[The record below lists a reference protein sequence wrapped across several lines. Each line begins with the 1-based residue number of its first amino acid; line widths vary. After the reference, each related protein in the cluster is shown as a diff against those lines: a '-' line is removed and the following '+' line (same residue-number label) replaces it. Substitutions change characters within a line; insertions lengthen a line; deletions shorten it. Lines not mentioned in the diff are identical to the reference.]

1 MPGMLQFCAR
11 PIRPGDTHGQS
22 REQDRITA
30 THIACQGGC
39 NRARDA
45 DAAAAGGAAVRS
57 LARQLHSWT
66 GTLLGGVGTA
76 ADMSLALAAASVQ
89 RPGPKAAVAKAAALV
104 RDAREA
110 AGLTLDDLGAA
121 LDLKDP
127 TFMAL
132 VESGKVGLPFEM
144 ILRLAT
150 ILGRNDPITF
160 ILQLTRSYN
169 PRVWKSLEALGVGK
183 LLVQAG
189 REREFANIYRSNT
202 ARAAVV
208 RRATSPRRWPSR
220 PRPSKVRWSSWAT
233 RRSPTRSRRSRPKP
247 PPEAVYRSHPVHAAA
262 CRRVAIDL
270 QQGRS
275 SSGVRR
281 CA

>member
-1 MPGMLQFCAR
+1 
-11 PIRPGDTHGQS
+11 
-22 REQDRITA
+22 
-30 THIACQGGC
+30 
-39 NRARDA
+39 
-45 DAAAAGGAAVRS
+45 
-57 LARQLHSWT
+57 
-66 GTLLGGVGTA
+66 
-76 ADMSLALAAASVQ
+76 MSLALAAASVQ

-169 PRVWKSLEALGVGK
+169 PRVWKSLEALGIGK
-183 LLVQAG
+183 LLRAG
-189 REREFANIYRSNT
+189 RPRARVRQHLPQQHR
-202 ARAAVV
+202 RAAAV
-208 RRATSPRRWPSR
+208 RQGLRRGAGLFGVGLRKRAGLPWPR
-220 PRPSKVRWSSWAT
+220 K
-233 RRSPTRSRRSRPKP
+233 K
-247 PPEAVYRSHPVHAAA
+247 PEAAKAEPAKAR
-262 CRRVAIDL
+262 
-270 QQGRS
+270 
-275 SSGVRR
+275 
-281 CA
+281 

>member
-1 MPGMLQFCAR
+1 M
-11 PIRPGDTHGQS
+11 
-22 REQDRITA
+22 
-30 THIACQGGC
+30 
-39 NRARDA
+39 
-45 DAAAAGGAAVRS
+45 
-57 LARQLHSWT
+57 
-66 GTLLGGVGTA
+66 
-76 ADMSLALAAASVQ
+76 
-89 RPGPKAAVAKAAALV
+89 

-144 ILRLAT
+144 ILRMAT

-169 PRVWKSLEALGVGK
+169 PRVWKSLEALGIGK

-202 ARAAVV
+202 AARQLSDQDFRGGAGLLGRGLRKRAGVPGPRQEDRRRQVGRAAR
-208 RRATSPRRWPSR
+208 RRARRCPLHRAPMPLHPRR
-220 PRPSKVRWSSWAT
+220 
-233 RRSPTRSRRSRPKP
+233 
-247 PPEAVYRSHPVHAAA
+247 
-262 CRRVAIDL
+262 
-270 QQGRS
+270 
-275 SSGVRR
+275 
-281 CA
+281 

>member
-1 MPGMLQFCAR
+1 VPDPIDQEKLMPKAATKIASPRRTAR
-11 PIRPGDTHGQS
+11 AKA
-22 REQDRITA
+22 TA
-30 THIACQGGC
+30 TEPTMPTLQQ
-39 NRARDA
+39 
-45 DAAAAGGAAVRS
+45 AGGAAVRT

-169 PRVWKSLEALGVGK
+169 PRVWKSLEVLGIGK

-202 ARAAVV
+202 AARQLSDRDFAAALAFSAAAFESALVFLGH
-208 RRATSPRRWPSR
+208 A
-220 PRPSKVRWSSWAT
+220 KKADA
-233 RRSPTRSRRSRPKP
+233 PKP
-247 PPEAVYRSHPVHAAA
+247 EPGKPAA
-262 CRRVAIDL
+262 
-270 QQGRS
+270 
-275 SSGVRR
+275 
-281 CA
+281 

>member
-1 MPGMLQFCAR
+1 MLESLAPEPFSQEISMPKASSKAVSPRRTTRAKAASTALAEPTTPTLQ
-11 PIRPGDTHGQS
+11 Q
-22 REQDRITA
+22 
-30 THIACQGGC
+30 
-39 NRARDA
+39 
-45 DAAAAGGAAVRS
+45 AGGAAVRS

-144 ILRLAT
+144 ILRMAT

-169 PRVWKSLEALGVGK
+169 PRVWKSLEALGIGK

-202 ARAAVV
+202 AARQLSDKDFAAALAFSAAAFDSALVFLGH
-208 RRATSPRRWPSR
+208 AKKPDAAKAET
-220 PRPSKVRWSSWAT
+220 
-233 RRSPTRSRRSRPKP
+233 PKP
-247 PPEAVYRSHPVHAAA
+247 SA
-262 CRRVAIDL
+262 
-270 QQGRS
+270 
-275 SSGVRR
+275 
-281 CA
+281 

>member
-1 MPGMLQFCAR
+1 MCDEEICMARTASKKVATKRALPRAKVAPPAPEMPTLQR
-11 PIRPGDTHGQS
+11 
-22 REQDRITA
+22 
-30 THIACQGGC
+30 
-39 NRARDA
+39 
-45 DAAAAGGAAVRS
+45 AGGAAVRS

-66 GTLLGGVGTA
+66 GSLIGGVGTA

-89 RPGPKAAVAKAAALV
+89 RPGPKAAVAKASALL

-127 TFMAL
+127 SFMAL

-144 ILRLAT
+144 ILRMAT
-150 ILGRNDPITF
+150 LLGRNDPITF

-189 REREFANIYRSNT
+189 REREFANIYRSST
-202 ARAAVV
+202 AARELSDRDFAAALAF
-208 RRATSPRRWPSR
+208 ATSAFASALVFLGDAKKTGG
-220 PRPSKVRWSSWAT
+220 SKRT
-233 RRSPTRSRRSRPKP
+233 
-247 PPEAVYRSHPVHAAA
+247 
-262 CRRVAIDL
+262 
-270 QQGRS
+270 
-275 SSGVRR
+275 
-281 CA
+281 

>member
-1 MPGMLQFCAR
+1 MAR
-11 PIRPGDTHGQS
+11 AASKPASPRRT
-22 REQDRITA
+22 T
-30 THIACQGGC
+30 
-39 NRARDA
+39 RAK
-45 DAAAAGGAAVRS
+45 AAATEAAMPTLQQAGGAAVRS
-57 LARQLHSWT
+57 LAKQLHSWT

-169 PRVWKSLEALGVGK
+169 PRVWKSLEALGIGK
-183 LLVQAG
+183 LLLQAG

-202 ARAAVV
+202 KARQL
-208 RRATSPRRWPSR
+208 SD
-220 PRPSKVRWSSWAT
+220 
-233 RRSPTRSRRSRPKP
+233 
-247 PPEAVYRSHPVHAAA
+247 HDFAAA
-262 CRRVAIDL
+262 LAFSAAAFESALVFLGHTKKADAA
-270 QQGRS
+270 QAKPNQP
-275 SSGVRR
+275 
-281 CA
+281 AA

>member
-1 MPGMLQFCAR
+1 MLRATAPSLNKETPMPKAVSKAVVPR
-11 PIRPGDTHGQS
+11 RRS
-22 REQDRITA
+22 
-30 THIACQGGC
+30 
-39 NRARDA
+39 RARA
-45 DAAAAGGAAVRS
+45 TPAQPAEPALPALQKAGGAAVRS

-66 GTLLGGVGTA
+66 GSLIGGVGTA

-169 PRVWKSLEALGVGK
+169 PRVWKSLEALGIGK

-202 ARAAVV
+202 AARQLSD
-208 RRATSPRRWPSR
+208 RDF
-220 PRPSKVRWSSWAT
+220 
-233 RRSPTRSRRSRPKP
+233 
-247 PPEAVYRSHPVHAAA
+247 AAA
-262 CRRVAIDL
+262 LAFSAAAFDSALVFLGHAKKVESAKAETATPKR
-270 QQGRS
+270 
-275 SSGVRR
+275 
-281 CA
+281 